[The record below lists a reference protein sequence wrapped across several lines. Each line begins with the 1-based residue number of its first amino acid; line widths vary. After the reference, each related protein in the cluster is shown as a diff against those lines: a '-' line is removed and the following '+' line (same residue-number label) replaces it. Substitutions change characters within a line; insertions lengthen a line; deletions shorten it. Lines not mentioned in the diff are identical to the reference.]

1 MPALQRWT
9 TIWLRVHDL
18 LRTAAK
24 ACCDKARSSCVQRQ
38 RAPSTMTTLSPRS
51 ARCWLE
57 KSRAGRRMS
66 KSPSTSR
73 WAISCRTWR
82 RHGGSTRQVK
92 DEGISRGE
100 TNHLWRISVR
110 SSRRLVVNEIKTE
123 LASTACFLDADLA
136 ECKADCLRGRRTLL
150 VSTDVV

>member
-92 DEGISRGE
+92 DEEGSPE
-100 TNHLWRISVR
+100 AKRITSGASVQTL
-110 SSRRLVVNEIKTE
+110 RRLAVNEIKTE
-123 LASTACFLDADLA
+123 LASAACFLDADLA
-136 ECKADCLRGRRTLL
+136 ECKA
-150 VSTDVV
+150 